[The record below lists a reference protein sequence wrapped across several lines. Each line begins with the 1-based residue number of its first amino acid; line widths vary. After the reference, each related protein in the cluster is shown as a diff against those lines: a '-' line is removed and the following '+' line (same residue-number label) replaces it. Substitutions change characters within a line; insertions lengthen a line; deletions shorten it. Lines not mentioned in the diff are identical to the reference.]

1 MQAKRC
7 YLWAF
12 LLLYTYILYCNA
24 KNVTSYFS
32 LYVYDVQEW
41 ATACFINKVFH
52 FRTKYTRKWPEPIDD
67 VILLLHSCFSHP
79 ERICCSTWRNT
90 RIQVFKPA
98 SPRAAM
104 YRAAINLMA
113 CFIKSF
119 PWIFNLHSLSEGKP
133 QQLLYFSFPV
143 LFI

>member
-12 LLLYTYILYCNA
+12 LLLYTYISYCNA

-79 ERICCSTWRNT
+79 DVSVSQHEGT
-90 RIQVFKPA
+90 REFKY
-98 SPRAAM
+98 SSLLLRGPRC
-104 YRAAINLMA
+104 RAAINLMA